1 MKKKITIINRTK
13 FQTKDIEEITLGLLA
28 GQLAPD
34 FYLICED
41 VFSCKG
47 ITLTNLDKP
56 TIIIFI
62 EDLGQ
67 FAETFVHELTHLQ
80 QHSKGYVDENEA
92 TEREIIV
99 SDENNIKGATIR

>member
-1 MKKKITIINRTK
+1 MKKVTLLNKTK
-13 FQTKDIEEITLGLLA
+13 FKTKDIKEIVLGLLA
-28 GQLAPD
+28 GQSAPD

-62 EDLGQ
+62 KDLGQ
-67 FAETFVHELTHLQ
+67 FAETFVHELIHIQ
-80 QHSKGYVDENEA
+80 QHSKGYANEGEA
-92 TEREIIV
+92 KEREVIIT
-99 SDENNIKGATIR
+99 G